1 MEIFRPHV
9 IFSAAITLDGKLATR
24 TGDSKLSSKKD
35 KIRVHKLRSK
45 VDAILIGKN
54 TVEIDDPLLSAH
66 NIRKK
71 NPIRIILDSNATI
84 RTNSKILKT
93 CSRIPTIIAVS
104 KKAPKKNLQ
113 KLEKFP
119 VQVIV
124 CGNYTV
130 NIKKLLGILKKKC
143 IKNILVEGGG
153 TTNWAFVKE
162 NQVDEAI
169 ITITPYLVGGIT
181 ATTLVDGDGFSTVVK
196 SIRLKLKNVIK
207 IKMKL
212 YYTMRIN
219 FAFLSLSYQSV

>member
-1 MEIFRPHV
+1 MGRFRPHV

-24 TGDSKLSSKKD
+24 TGDSKLSSKAD
-35 KIRVHKLRSK
+35 KNRVHKLRSK

-54 TVEIDDPLLSAH
+54 TVKIDDPLLSVHHAK
-66 NIRKK
+66 KK

-84 RTNSKILKT
+84 SSSSRILKT
-93 CSRIPTIIAVS
+93 CSKIPTIIAVS
-104 KKAPKKNLQ
+104 KKAQKKNLQ

-130 NIKKLLGILKKKC
+130 NIKKLLGILKKKG

-162 NQVDEAI
+162 NLVDEAI
-169 ITITPYLVGGIT
+169 ITITPYLVGGVT

-196 SIRLKLKNVIK
+196 SIRLKLKNVS
-207 IKMKL
+207 KMKNEVIL
-212 YYTMRIN
+212 HYEN
-219 FAFLSLSYQSV
+219 

>member
-1 MEIFRPHV
+1 MESFRPYV

-54 TVEIDDPLLSAH
+54 TVEIDDPLLSVR

-71 NPIRIILDSNATI
+71 NPIRIILDSNAII

-93 CSRIPTIIAVS
+93 CSKIPTIITVS

-130 NIKKLLGILKKKC
+130 NIKKLLEILKKKG

-153 TTNWAFVKE
+153 TTNWAFVKG
-162 NQVDEAI
+162 NLVDEAI
-169 ITITPYLVGGIT
+169 ITITPYLVGGIN
-181 ATTLVDGDGFSTVVK
+181 ATTLVDGDGFSTIAKSVK
-196 SIRLKLKNVIK
+196 LKLKNVTK
-207 IKMKL
+207 IKNEVIL
-212 YYTMRIN
+212 HYEN
-219 FAFLSLSYQSV
+219 

>member
-1 MEIFRPHV
+1 MGRSRPHI

-24 TGDSKLSSKKD
+24 TGDSKLSSKGD
-35 KIRVHKLRSK
+35 KKRVHKLRGK

-54 TVEIDDPLLSAH
+54 TAKLDDPILSVH
-66 NIRKK
+66 HTKKK

-130 NIKKLLGILKKKC
+130 NIKKLLGILKKNG

-162 NQVDEAI
+162 NLVDEAM

-196 SIRLKLKNVIK
+196 SIRLKLKNVT
-207 IKMKL
+207 KMKNEVIL
-212 YYTMRIN
+212 HYEN
-219 FAFLSLSYQSV
+219 

>member
-1 MEIFRPHV
+1 MESFRPHV

-84 RTNSKILKT
+84 RTNSRILKT
-93 CSRIPTIIAVS
+93 CSKIPTVIVVT
-104 KKAPKKNLQ
+104 KKAQKKNLQ

-119 VQVIV
+119 VQIVV
-124 CGNYTV
+124 CGNNTV
-130 NIKKLLGILKKKC
+130 SIKKLLVVLKKKG

-153 TTNWAFVKE
+153 ATNWAFVKE
-162 NQVDEAI
+162 NLVDEAI
-169 ITITPYLVGGIT
+169 ITITPYLVGGMT
-181 ATTLVDGDGFSTVVK
+181 ATTLVDGDGFSTITK
-196 SIRLKLKNVIK
+196 SIRLKLKNVK
-207 IKMKL
+207 KMKNEVIL
-212 YYTMRIN
+212 H
-219 FAFLSLSYQSV
+219 YQN

>member
-1 MEIFRPHV
+1 MESFRPHV

-24 TGDSKLSSKKD
+24 AGDSKLSSKKD

-66 NIRKK
+66 NIGKK

-84 RTNSKILKT
+84 HTNSRILKT
-93 CSRIPTIIAVS
+93 CSKIPTIIAVS
-104 KKAPKKNLQ
+104 KKVPKKNLQ

-130 NIKKLLGILKKKC
+130 NIKKLLGILKKKG

-153 TTNWAFVKE
+153 TINWTFVKE
-162 NQVDEAI
+162 NLVDEAM
-169 ITITPYLVGGIT
+169 ITITPYLVGGIDS
-181 ATTLVDGDGFSTVVK
+181 TTLVDGDGFSTIAK
-196 SIRLKLKNVIK
+196 SIRLKLKNVT
-207 IKMKL
+207 KMENEVVL
-212 YYTMRIN
+212 HYGN
-219 FAFLSLSYQSV
+219 